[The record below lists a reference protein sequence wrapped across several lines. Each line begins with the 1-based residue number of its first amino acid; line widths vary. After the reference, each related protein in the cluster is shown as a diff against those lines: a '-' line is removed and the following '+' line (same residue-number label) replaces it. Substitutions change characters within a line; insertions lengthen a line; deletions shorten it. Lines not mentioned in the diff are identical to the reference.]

1 MLPWLLRA
9 WLLFVVIVLLAGGG
23 LAYETW
29 QEVCQEYSTN
39 LRVLAAAV
47 ADGTHL
53 FLKGTQS
60 SLAMLGQDTGKGADA
75 TPLAIHE
82 KLQDYLV
89 LEPNFNSVGVRA
101 VGNGV
106 VTAGMDKGLVRAL
119 LTPQASPVARSRIT
133 VQQRQLI
140 QRCEHASGLCVGPAL
155 PVQNPEHPH
164 HPHWVIPLFLGA
176 QGTPYRHSVVSNI
189 VALLPLQHGQFP
201 FWRNLPLPALS
212 SVFLLRRDGF
222 LESRYPPPTQNTFG
236 APQNGIAAESIR
248 AHPQARSAT
257 FYGLA
262 TAVNQWR
269 LGAWNQVRG
278 YPLVA
283 GAGLPRSF
291 LLATW
296 WNRMTG
302 PLAAMLALLL
312 LSSLGYWTFRRI
324 GEDRQ
329 RERSAHDLM
338 LWESKERAEVTLH
351 SIGDGVVTTDT
362 QGRVTDVNP
371 VAESMLG
378 YARSDILGKPLE
390 TVFRIVHERDHQP
403 VENPIRRVLQEG
415 RVVALANH
423 TVLLRADG
431 QELAI
436 EDSAAPIH
444 GRDGQL
450 LGAVLV
456 FHDVTERRRLT
467 KNLVYQAHHDD
478 LTGLPNRKWF
488 LERLQQAT
496 QEQPLPEGLL
506 LVGILDLDGFKQ
518 VNDRWGH
525 DRGDQLLC
533 TVAQRI
539 RETLRPE
546 DIVSRLGGDEFG
558 LLLPNMHHLEDAQH
572 LAHSLIQALNQP
584 IVMDTQVANV
594 SASIGFTILSGD
606 TGDALQILRH
616 ADLALYAAKARG
628 RNQYCFYEKTLDVE
642 QEQLMEILA
651 MTEEALEAQSLV
663 MYYQPVVTRPA
674 PSASPEQGVIGFE
687 ALIRLQHPQRGLLTP
702 AVFAEAL
709 DHPRL
714 ARRIGCF
721 VLDAVLA
728 QGEQWHQAGLP
739 LRLSLNISARHLLD
753 PEFLND
759 LQRALAAYPGIAPA
773 YCEIEVTESA
783 PMLDF
788 QKAQEML
795 QHCNA
800 MGLRIALDD
809 FGTGNASL
817 SYLQKLPA
825 QTIKID
831 QSFVLDMLND
841 PRDFA
846 IVAGV
851 AKTARMLG
859 LEVIAEGVETV
870 GHLQLLETLDC
881 PAMQGYLFAKP
892 MPAEAV
898 PAWVKSYNISNYAGN
913 YKTSPRNNF
922 MDVTDMGLLGAHQI
936 RVEQSVQYLQGNGR
950 LPERILGIDDAEHCH
965 LALWLDQL
973 PDPAAL
979 PVEVDQF
986 HHRLHQMLRDHVS
999 PPGSPEALQLAQELL
1014 ETNAQLMDAL
1024 HRFLGNSHVR

>member
-1 MLPWLLRA
+1 MLLWLLRA
-9 WLLFVVIVLLAGGG
+9 WLLFIVLVLLAGGG

-29 QEVCQEYSTN
+29 QEVRLEYSAN
-39 LRVLAAAV
+39 LQVLAAAL
-47 ADGTHL
+47 ADNTHL
-53 FLKGTQS
+53 FLKGSQS
-60 SLAMLGQDTGKGADA
+60 SLAMLGQDTGQGAEA

-89 LEPNFNSVGVRA
+89 LEPNFNSVGVRTA
-101 VGNGV
+101 GDGV
-106 VTAGMDKGLVRAL
+106 VTAGMDKGLVHAL
-119 LTPQASPVARSRIT
+119 LSSQTSRVALAQIT
-133 VQQRQLI
+133 VQQRHLI
-140 QRCEHASGLCVGPAL
+140 QRCKHASGLCVAPPL
-155 PVQNPEHPH
+155 LVRNPKHPH
-164 HPHWVIPLFLGA
+164 HPHWVVPLFLKL
-176 QGTPYRHSVVSNI
+176 QGTPYQHSVISDM
-189 VALLPLQHGQFP
+189 VALLPLEHGQFP
-201 FWRNLPLPALS
+201 FWRNLPLHAMS
-212 SVFLLRRDGF
+212 SVFLLQKNGF
-222 LESRYPPPTQNTFG
+222 LEGRYPPPTQSTFG
-236 APQNGIAAESIR
+236 ESQNGIAAQSIR
-248 AHPQARSAT
+248 LHPHARSAT

-269 LGAWNQVRG
+269 LGVWDQVRG

-283 GAGLPRSF
+283 GVGLPRSF
-291 LLATW
+291 LLTVW
-296 WNRMTG
+296 WNRMAG
-302 PLAAMLALLL
+302 PFAALLGLLL
-312 LSSLGYWTFRRI
+312 LSGIAYWSFRRI

-329 RERSAHDLM
+329 RERSVNALL
-338 LWESKERAEVTLH
+338 LWEAKERAEVTLH
-351 SIGDGVVTTDT
+351 SIGDCVITTDT
-362 QGRVTDVNP
+362 RGRVTDVNP

-378 YARSDILGKPLE
+378 YARPEILGKALE
-390 TVFRIVHERDHQP
+390 TVFRIVHEGDHHP

-415 RVVALANH
+415 RVVGLANH

-444 GRDGQL
+444 GRDGQV

-467 KNLVYQAHHDD
+467 ENLVYQAYHDD

-488 LERLQQAT
+488 LEQLQKVTQA
-496 QEQPLPEGLL
+496 QPLPEGLL

-518 VNDRWGH
+518 INDRWGH
-525 DRGDQLLC
+525 DQGDLLLS
-533 TVAQRI
+533 TVAQRA
-539 RETLRPE
+539 RETLRHA

-558 LLLPNMHHLEDAQH
+558 LLLPNIHSMEDARH
-572 LAHSLIQALNQP
+572 LANSLIQALNQP
-584 IVMDTQVANV
+584 ILMGTQVANI
-594 SASIGFTILSGD
+594 SASIGFTVLPGD
-606 TGDALQILRH
+606 TSEAPQTLRH

-628 RNQYCFYEKTLDVE
+628 RNQYCFYEKIMDVE
-642 QEQLMEILA
+642 QEQLMEILT
-651 MTEEALEAQSLV
+651 MTQEALEAESLV

-674 PSASPEQGVIGFE
+674 PSVAPEQGVIGFE

-721 VLDAVLA
+721 VLDAVLS
-728 QGEQWHQAGLP
+728 QGEQWHQAGFP
-739 LRLSLNISARHLLD
+739 WRLSLNISPRHLLD

-759 LQRALAAYPGIAPA
+759 LQRALAAYPGIAPE

-783 PMLDF
+783 PMQDF
-788 QKAQEML
+788 QRAQETL

-831 QSFVLDMLND
+831 QSFVRDILND

-851 AKTARMLG
+851 TKTARMLG

-881 PAMQGYLFAKP
+881 PSMQGYLFSKP
-892 MPAEAV
+892 MPAESV
-898 PAWVKSYNISNYAGN
+898 PAWVKSFNMMNYIT
-913 YKTSPRNNF
+913 K
-922 MDVTDMGLLGAHQI
+922 
-936 RVEQSVQYLQGNGR
+936 
-950 LPERILGIDDAEHCH
+950 
-965 LALWLDQL
+965 
-973 PDPAAL
+973 
-979 PVEVDQF
+979 
-986 HHRLHQMLRDHVS
+986 S
-999 PPGSPEALQLAQELL
+999 PPPPEM
-1014 ETNAQLMDAL
+1014 TW
-1024 HRFLGNSHVR
+1024 RI

>member
-1 MLPWLLRA
+1 MLPWLFRA

-29 QEVCQEYSTN
+29 QDVCREYSTN

-60 SLAMLGQDTGKGADA
+60 SLAMLGQDTGTGADG

-89 LEPNFNSVGVRA
+89 LNPDFNSVGVRA
-101 VGNGV
+101 AGDGV
-106 VTAGMDKGLVRAL
+106 VTAGTDKGLLRTL
-119 LTPQASPVARSRIT
+119 LSRPASPDARSRIT
-133 VQQRQLI
+133 DQQQQLI
-140 QRCEHASGLCVGPAL
+140 QRCRHVSGLCVGPPL
-155 PVQNPEHPH
+155 PVRNPGHPQ
-164 HPHWVIPLFLGA
+164 HPHWVVPLFLGA
-176 QGTPYRHSVVSNI
+176 QGTPYRHSVVTNM
-189 VALLPLQHGQFP
+189 VALLPLQYGQFP

-222 LESRYPPPTQNTFG
+222 LESRYPPPTQSTFG
-236 APQNGIAAESIR
+236 APQNGIAAQSIR
-248 AHPQARSAT
+248 AHPQARSAS

-269 LGAWNQVRG
+269 LGAWNQVQG

-283 GAGLPRSF
+283 GVGLPRSF
-291 LLATW
+291 LLAAW

-302 PLAAMLALLL
+302 PFAAMLALLL
-312 LSSLGYWTFRRI
+312 LSTFGYWTFRRI
-324 GEDRQ
+324 GEARQ

-338 LWESKERAEVTLH
+338 LWEAKERAEVTLH
-351 SIGDGVVTTDT
+351 SIGDGVITTDT

-378 YARSDILGKPLE
+378 SARSDLLGKPLE
-390 TVFRIVHERDHQP
+390 TVFHIAHEGDHLP

-415 RVVALANH
+415 RIVGLANH

-431 QELAI
+431 QEIAI

-444 GRDGQL
+444 GRDGQV

-467 KNLVYQAHHDD
+467 EHLAYQAHHDD

-488 LERLQQAT
+488 LEQLRRAT
-496 QEQPLPEGLL
+496 EAQPLPGDLL

-525 DRGDQLLC
+525 DQGDQLLC
-533 TVAQRI
+533 TVAQRV

-546 DIVSRLGGDEFG
+546 DSVSRLGGDEFG
-558 LLLPNMHHLEDAQH
+558 LLLPHMQDLEDAQH
-572 LAHSLIQALNQP
+572 LAHRLIQALNQS
-584 IVMDTQVANV
+584 IEMDTQVANV
-594 SASIGFTILSGD
+594 SASIGWTILPGD
-606 TGDALQILRH
+606 TGDAPQILRH

-628 RNQYCFYEKTLDVE
+628 RNQYCFYEKSLDVE
-642 QEQLMEILA
+642 QAQLMEMLT
-651 MTEEALEAQSLV
+651 MTQEALEAQNLV

-728 QGEQWHQAGLP
+728 QGEQWHLAGLP

-759 LQRALAAYPGIAPA
+759 LQHALATYPGIAPA

-788 QKAQEML
+788 QKAQETL

-851 AKTARMLG
+851 TKTARMLG

-898 PAWVKSYNISNYAGN
+898 PAWVKAFNIINYIGN
-913 YKTSPRNNF
+913 SAAPRN
-922 MDVTDMGLLGAHQI
+922 
-936 RVEQSVQYLQGNGR
+936 
-950 LPERILGIDDAEHCH
+950 
-965 LALWLDQL
+965 
-973 PDPAAL
+973 
-979 PVEVDQF
+979 
-986 HHRLHQMLRDHVS
+986 
-999 PPGSPEALQLAQELL
+999 
-1014 ETNAQLMDAL
+1014 
-1024 HRFLGNSHVR
+1024 